1 PGGKQDLTLTGQ
13 GVYNL
18 AAGQFKIDDL
28 AIQGAGLN
36 VTGQVSGKGLGQ
48 APAYS
53 GSFDVAQFDP
63 RKILGNLGI
72 EAPKLQGEQAL
83 SSVAAKLEFS
93 ATPTS
98 AKITQLRI
106 ALDDSVFTGTAS
118 VRDFSSPAI
127 AFDADVDAFNLDHY
141 LPAGSTQKTA
151 EQPAEGGGGDDND
164 SQSETQI

>member
-1 PGGKQDLTLTGQ
+1 
-13 GVYNL
+13 
-18 AAGQFKIDDL
+18 
-28 AIQGAGLN
+28 
-36 VTGQVSGKGLGQ
+36 
-48 APAYS
+48 
-53 GSFDVAQFDP
+53 
-63 RKILGNLGI
+63 GI
-72 EAPKLQGEQAL
+72 EAPKLQGEPAL

-141 LPAGSTQKTA
+141 LPAGSAQKTA
-151 EQPAEGGGGDDND
+151 EQPAEGGDGADGG
-164 SQSETQI
+164 SQTETQIDLSFLNGLRLDGQLHVGKLIAYGMTFNDARVAVAARDGVLTIKPLASGFYDGKINVV